1 MNDQLQKQLIRQ
13 LKLLNFWIT
22 TFGITMLIALAIIG
36 YFLFQTVMFVKS
48 TSDNL
53 QSVKQQTTDTL
64 NVNKQVCDGNGA
76 LSNYVKTI
84 LIFATKSRCHNMVV

>member
-1 MNDQLQKQLIRQ
+1 
-13 LKLLNFWIT
+13 
-22 TFGITMLIALAIIG
+22 
-36 YFLFQTVMFVKS
+36 MFVKS

-76 LSNYVKTI
+76 LSNYVKNNTN
-84 LIFATKSRCHNMVV
+84 FCN

>member
-76 LSNYVKTI
+76 LSNYVKNNTN
-84 LIFATKSRCHNMVV
+84 FCN